1 MKNTG
6 ILLHISSLP
15 GEYGI
20 GDFGP
25 QAYKFA
31 DYLASN
37 GHSLWQILP
46 LNHCGYGNS
55 PYNPLSAFALNPYLV
70 SPELLYQQGYISLAD
85 LREARLPATDSVCFE
100 LVAKTKD
107 RLLARASDAWLLE
120 NDLEDFLSRK
130 GAELK
135 PYLTFLALTKLYS
148 DSSWPQW
155 NSQHRQ
161 YNEDLFQKLF
171 RTSNTPMRQW
181 AVTQAILHEQ
191 ITLFRQH
198 LHKLGISLI
207 GDLPLYL
214 AYESADVWAQQHL
227 FDLDEQGRRL
237 HLAGV
242 PPDAFASGGQ
252 LWGNPLYRWQD
263 IQEEG
268 FSLFLRRIGSAL
280 QYYDILRLDHFIGYV
295 NYWQVDCRYDDRGE
309 PLEPVDAM
317 QGRWVDA
324 VPEAFFEVLLSRFAR
339 ERFLAEDLGIL
350 NERVCQIRDGFG
362 FPGMIVLQ
370 FCFEESV
377 PDVHHYPADRWLY
390 TSTHDNAT
398 LRGWFES
405 LAENSSSFQ
414 NLKEYCR
421 QNKLRDCYSCL
432 NAENIHLIM
441 RQIAMSSPC
450 QKVILPMQDI
460 LGLDN
465 RARMNIPGTALGN
478 WQWRMQ
484 SD

>member
-1 MKNTG
+1 MKSSG

-31 DYLASN
+31 DYLAAN

-70 SPELLYQQGYISLAD
+70 SPELLYQQGYISLNE
-85 LREARLPATDSVCFE
+85 LREARLPDSDSVCYE

-107 RLLARASDAWLLE
+107 KLLARATKAWLLE
-120 NDLEDFLSRK
+120 HNLDTYLSQK
-130 GAELK
+130 CSELK
-135 PYLTFLALTKLYS
+135 PYLAFLALARLYS
-148 DSSWPQW
+148 DSAWPQW
-155 NSQHRQ
+155 NPQHRC
-161 YNEDLFQKLF
+161 YSEELFQQLLQQF
-171 RTSNTPMRQW
+171 GPQMQQW
-181 AVTQAILHEQ
+181 AATQAILQEQ
-191 ITLFRQH
+191 ISQFRQY
-198 LHKLGISLI
+198 LKKLGIALI

-214 AYESADVWAQQHL
+214 SYESAEVWAQQAY

-252 LWGNPLYRWQD
+252 LWGNPLYRWQEMRD
-263 IQEEG
+263 EG
-268 FSLFLRRIGSAL
+268 FSLFLQRIGSAL
-280 QYYDILRLDHFIGYV
+280 DYYDILRLDHFIGYV
-295 NYWQVDCRYDDRGE
+295 NFWQVDCGFDAYGE
-309 PLEPVDAM
+309 PVEPADAM

-324 VPEAFFEVLLSRFAR
+324 VPQEFFTALLGRFGK

-350 NERVCQIRDGFG
+350 NEKVCHIRDSFG

-398 LRGWFES
+398 LKGWFES
-405 LAENSSSFQ
+405 LSETSSSFQ
-414 NLKEYCR
+414 NLREYCR
-421 QNKLRDCYSCL
+421 QNKLRDCYSAL

-450 QKVILPMQDI
+450 SKVILPMQDI

-465 RARMNIPGTALGN
+465 SARMNIPGTALGN
-478 WQWRMQ
+478 WQWRMRNE
-484 SD
+484 